1 RRNSCQTQANSPVT
15 TAKFTHG
22 LWRNQLFS
30 VSLAFSPLA
39 LRHNA
44 ISNKRRATIL
54 RVQPGMAISPR
65 FKLK

>member
-30 VSLAFSPLA
+30 VSLSGFSGFA
-39 LRHNA
+39 VA
-44 ISNKRRATIL
+44 ISRNIASIF
-54 RVQPGMAISPR
+54 PR
-65 FKLK
+65 SWLLSTPSIYLE